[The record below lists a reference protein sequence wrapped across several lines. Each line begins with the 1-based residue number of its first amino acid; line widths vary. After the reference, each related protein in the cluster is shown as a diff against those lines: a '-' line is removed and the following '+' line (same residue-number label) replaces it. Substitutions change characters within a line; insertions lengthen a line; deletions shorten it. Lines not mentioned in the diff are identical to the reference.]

1 VTYRETGDAA
11 WALRASPA
19 SGSGGRPGR
28 GGEVERLR
36 TGYVPTGR
44 MGELPVGPSGPV
56 RSGRRLVTHR
66 PIGPLFPGVAAQIL
80 ALLPAGQWS
89 SDPGRVRKSTPA
101 FCTASSTSGDAYVPR
116 AQGTESTDDA
126 AA

>member
-19 SGSGGRPGR
+19 SGAGDGLAAAVRSRDCEPATCRPAAW
-28 GGEVERLR
+28 
-36 TGYVPTGR
+36 
-44 MGELPVGPSGPV
+44 GELPVGPSGPV